1 MPDGVHE
8 GSQSMRKT
16 LVIIPTYNEAEN
28 IVRLIPEV
36 LSQDPGIEVLVV
48 DDASPDRTAERVRN
62 IGDHGTRIHLLERKG
77 KMGLGSA
84 YVEGFRFALK
94 NSYDLVF
101 EMDADFSHDPKEI
114 PNFLKNMKEYDL
126 VAGSRYVDG
135 VRVLNWPIQRLFLSY
150 FANVYTRIMTGL
162 RMHDATGGFR
172 CYRRRVLE
180 SIDLSDIRSNGYA
193 FQIEMSYKVWKK
205 GFAIRE
211 IPIVFL
217 DRRVGDSKMSSNII
231 YEAFFMLWKLRLRSM
246 FKKV

>member
-1 MPDGVHE
+1 MA
-8 GSQSMRKT
+8 KT

-28 IVRLIPEV
+28 IARLIPEV
-36 LSQDPGIEVLVV
+36 LGQDPGIDVLVV
-48 DDASPDRTAERVRN
+48 DDASPDRTADRVRDL
-62 IGDHGTRIHLLERKG
+62 IDHGKRIHLLERKG

-84 YVEGFRFALK
+84 YVEGFKFALR

-114 PNFLKNMKEYDL
+114 PNFLRYMKEYDL

-135 VRVLNWPIQRLFLSY
+135 VRVLNWPIQRLFLSF
-150 FANVYTRIMTGL
+150 FANVYTRFMTGL
-162 RMHDATGGFR
+162 RMHDATGGFK

-180 SIDLSDIRSNGYA
+180 SINLDDIRSNGYA

-231 YEAFFMLWKLRLRSM
+231 YEAFFMLWKLRLGSIL
-246 FKKV
+246 KKF